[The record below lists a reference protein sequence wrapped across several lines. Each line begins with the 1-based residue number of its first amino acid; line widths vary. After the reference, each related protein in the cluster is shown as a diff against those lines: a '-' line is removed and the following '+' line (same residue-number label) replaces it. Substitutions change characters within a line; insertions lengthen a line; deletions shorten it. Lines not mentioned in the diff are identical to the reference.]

1 MDSERTARRRFM
13 QGLAATASAVPIL
26 APEEFFASA
35 PSGNRRTMPS
45 PATPVAN
52 VVFNVRDFGAR
63 GDGRN
68 PTTAALQSAID
79 ACAKAGGG
87 KVVVPA
93 GRYLTA
99 PLFLRSN
106 LELEL
111 LSGAVLLGSTQFSEY
126 PAIEGRWEGLD
137 RTVFASLLTG
147 MDLENV
153 AITGN
158 GILDGQGTVW
168 REAHH
173 ETEELRKKTGL
184 SGREPENPVGSPL
197 RWPRPRMINLYRC
210 RNVRITGLSLRD
222 CPSWNVHPVSC
233 ENIWIQGL
241 SIVNPRDSANTDG
254 IDPDSCRNVRI
265 SDCYIS
271 TGDDCIILKS
281 GYKHIPGKPFQ
292 PTENVVVTNC
302 VFGEGHC
309 GVGIGSET
317 AGGIRNVAISNCV
330 CEGTRRG
337 LYIKTARG
345 RGSVIENIQA
355 VNFAM
360 RNIENTAVAVNM
372 FYSPADRER
381 TAPVDE
387 TTPTVRNIHFAGVSV
402 SGSARSIV
410 FEGLPERPIE
420 SLSLRNVAVDS
431 SSNGVICS
439 QVNRLSLENV
449 RVVCDQGPTIEVS
462 DVRELDLV
470 QFGAAG
476 KTAQQPAIRLN
487 RVQGALVQGCSA
499 PAGASPLVEVRG
511 SGSSEISLSLN
522 RVPKG
527 GKEVEFTGGA
537 SPDSAARL
545 G

>member
-1 MDSERTARRRFM
+1 M
-13 QGLAATASAVPIL
+13 QHMAASATALPALASDTFFSSAAAENPA
-26 APEEFFASA
+26 APQQEIASR
-35 PSGNRRTMPS
+35 PL
-45 PATPVAN
+45 
-52 VVFNVRDFGAR
+52 FNVRDFGAV
-63 GDGRN
+63 GDGR
-68 PTTAALQSAID
+68 TLVTAAIQSAID

-87 KVVVPA
+87 KVFVPA
-93 GRYLTA
+93 GNYLTG

-111 LSGAVLLGSTQFSEY
+111 HSGAVLLGSRQVSDY
-126 PAIEGRWEGLD
+126 PSIEGRWEGLE

-147 MDLENV
+147 LDLENV

-158 GILDGQGTVW
+158 GVLDGQGAIW

-173 ETEELRKKTGL
+173 ETEELRKKMGL
-184 SGREPENPVGSPL
+184 TGREPENPAGSPL

-210 RNVRITGLSLRD
+210 RNVRISGLLLRD

-233 ENIWIQGL
+233 ENVRIDGL

-309 GVGIGSET
+309 GVGVGSET

-381 TAPVDE
+381 SAPLDE
-387 TTPTVRNIHFAGVSV
+387 TTPAIRNIRISDVTV
-402 SGSARSIV
+402 SGAARSIV

-420 SLSLRNVAVDS
+420 GLSLRNVAVDS
-431 SSNGVICS
+431 SSNGVLCS
-439 QVNRLSLENV
+439 QVHGLTLENIEV
-449 RVVCDQGPTIEVS
+449 TCDQGPAMEIA
-462 DVRELDLV
+462 DVENLHLER
-470 QFGAAG
+470 FRSA
-476 KTAQQPAIRLN
+476 KPTAPQPAIRLS
-487 RVQGALVQGCSA
+487 RIDGALIQGCSA
-499 PAGASPLVEVRG
+499 QPGTPALIELRG
-511 SGSSEISLSLN
+511 PENKEISLALN
-522 RVPKG
+522 RVPNG
-527 GKEVEFTGGA
+527 GKEVEYTGGA
-537 SPDSAARL
+537 APDSVSRL
-545 G
+545 R